1 MGDGECNGV
10 SGWGMGNAMGYQCGG
25 RGMLWGIRERE
36 GECNGVSGRG
46 MGTVMGYQGG
56 GGGING
62 YQGGAG
68 EWGTKVGNREWNG
81 ELEVGLLL
89 PQLGARYRCRRT

>member
-1 MGDGECNGV
+1 MR
-10 SGWGMGNAMGYQCGG
+10 MGN
-25 RGMLWGIRERE
+25 
-36 GECNGVSGRG
+36 
-46 MGTVMGYQGG
+46 VMGYQGG
-56 GGGING
+56 GGECYEVSGRGRGDVMGYQDGGWGMLWGMGGGINVYQGGGING

-89 PQLGARYRCRRT
+89 PRLGARYRCRRT